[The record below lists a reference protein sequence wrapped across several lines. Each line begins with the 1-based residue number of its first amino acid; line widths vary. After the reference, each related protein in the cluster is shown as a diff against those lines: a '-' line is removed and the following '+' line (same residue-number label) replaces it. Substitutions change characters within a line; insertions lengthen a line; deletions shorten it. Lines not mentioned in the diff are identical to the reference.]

1 MISYSEY
8 NAFSAGKAMV
18 TACGLSTDSKP
29 TEGIANGSMYL
40 EMDTKKVY
48 LFDEANA
55 TWRQFSA

>member
-1 MISYSEY
+1 MISYLDYTSY
-8 NAFSAGKAMV
+8 ANGKAMCTV
-18 TACGLSTDSKP
+18 CGLSTDSKP
-29 TEGIANGSMYL
+29 TTGIANGSMYL

>member
-1 MISYSEY
+1 MISNIESVVYC
-8 NAFSAGKAMV
+8 AGKNRI

-29 TEGIANGSMYL
+29 TTGIANGSMFL